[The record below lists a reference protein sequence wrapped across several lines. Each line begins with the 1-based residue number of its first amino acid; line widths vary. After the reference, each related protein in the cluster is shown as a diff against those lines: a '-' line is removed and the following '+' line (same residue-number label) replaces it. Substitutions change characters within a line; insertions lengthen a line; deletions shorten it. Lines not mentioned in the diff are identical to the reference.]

1 MKLSEAQKKHSYV
14 ITEVLPCEQKTQ
26 LEAMG
31 FVKDGKVDVIAK
43 SMLNKTILICVKG
56 STVAIKKSVLNN
68 VLISECAL

>member
-1 MKLSEAQKKHSYV
+1 MKLSDGVKKHSYMV
-14 ITEVLPCEQKTQ
+14 AEVLPCEQKTQ

-31 FVKDGKVDVIAK
+31 FVKNGKIDVLAK
-43 SMLNKTILICVKG
+43 SMLNKTILVCVKG